1 MEAYPAREQNE
12 LDRLQLDGDEAL
24 RAEYALYSQVADLYY
39 NRGLKISE
47 IAKKLSFSSAKV
59 SRLLAAAR
67 EKGVV
72 EIRVHRII
80 NRLREIEKRLTDAF
94 SLTEAIVISSFE
106 GEGYEEEL
114 ETVTDFASVYVSD
127 LLKGKKTLGISNGNA
142 VNKITGKLH
151 RIHPCELDTVQII
164 GSGSNTYQ
172 DVESRELVT
181 RISGIFPGG
190 RSYFLNTPI
199 FMEDRYAKE
208 RLLREPSVSAVFDRM
223 RACDILLTG
232 IGGFQQIPKVARRG
246 AFREY
251 LTEDM
256 MAELAAKG
264 AVGSVCAQYYDI
276 RGTYLSCEWN
286 EKCIGMPFEDIR
298 ENAMTIGVAC
308 GAYKQASVLGALRAG
323 LINVLITDEALA
335 SGLLA
340 IG

>member
-1 MEAYPAREQNE
+1 MEELQREQAE
-12 LDRLQLDGDEAL
+12 LTRVQLGQDAPL
-24 RAEYALYSQVADLYY
+24 LSEYALYSLVADMYY
-39 NRGLKISE
+39 TRGMKVAE
-47 IAKKLSFSSAKV
+47 IAASLSFSAAKV

-72 EIRVHRII
+72 EIRVRRIVD
-80 NRLREIEKRLTDAF
+80 RLREIEKQ
-94 SLTEAIVISSFE
+94 LTEAFGLKDAIVISSF
-106 GEGYEEEL
+106 GEEDYEQAL

-127 LLKGKKTLGISNGNA
+127 LLRGKKTLGVSNGNA

-181 RISGIFPGG
+181 RISQLFPGG

-199 FMEDRYAKE
+199 FLGDSYAKE
-208 RLLREPSVSAVFDRM
+208 RLLQEPSVSAVFDRM
-223 RACDILLTG
+223 RECDILLTG
-232 IGGFQQIPKVARRG
+232 IGGFKQIPKAARRG

-251 LTEDM
+251 LTDDM
-256 MAELAAKG
+256 MRELNEKG

-276 RGTYLSCEWN
+276 QGNYLSCEWN
-286 EKCIGMPFEDIR
+286 EKCIGMPFADIR
-298 ENAMTIGVAC
+298 ANKMTIGVAC
-308 GAYKQASVLGALRAG
+308 GAYKQSSVRGALRAG

-335 SGLLA
+335 AGLLS
-340 IG
+340 